1 MRTSFGTE
9 EKLIFNN
16 NRGQTL
22 EISVSSPFFLDEADG
37 LDSLES
43 EFYNVKNYSEDGTS
57 VKSSS
62 VRERNI
68 VLSGRIRRD
77 KNVKR
82 QMLIRFFNPK
92 HTFTLKYTNGD
103 ITRFIDCKVEKTPII
118 SKHVIP
124 EFIISFLC
132 PNPWWYT
139 EEQKHEIAMWMPA
152 FEFELEIDAMGDGIE
167 MGYREPNNVVNIFND
182 SDTVSPLRIQF
193 KAIGSV
199 VDPYIE
205 VVDTGKIVKIEAVL
219 QGGDIVTV
227 NTKRGDEYA
236 ILERNGQQI
245 NYFNFLSHDSDIQ
258 LSVDVGDNL
267 IRYDAAE
274 FVSNLEVSIYFT
286 PQFVGV

>member
-1 MRTSFGTE
+1 MIESFQSRE
-9 EKLIFNN
+9 RLIFDNH
-16 NRGQTL
+16 RGQTF
-22 EISVSSPFFLDEADG
+22 EISVSSPFYLDKADG
-37 LDSLES
+37 LEAIEN
-43 EFYNVKNYSEDGTS
+43 EFYNVKNYNEDGTNI
-57 VKSSS
+57 KGSS

-68 VLSGRIRRD
+68 VINGRIRLD
-77 KNVKR
+77 KEINR
-82 QMLIRFFNPK
+82 QKIIRFFNPK
-92 HTFTLKYTNGD
+92 HHFTLKYENGD
-103 ITRFIDCKVEKTPII
+103 VTRYIDCKVEKSPVV
-118 SKHVIP
+118 SRHVIP

-139 EEQKHEIAMWMPA
+139 EEQKYEIAMWVAA
-152 FEFELEIDAMGDGIE
+152 FEFELEIDAEGDGIE
-167 MGYREPNNVVNIFND
+167 MGYREPNNVVNVFND
-182 SDTVSPLRIQF
+182 SDTASPLRIQF

-205 VVDTGKIVKIEAVL
+205 LVDTGSVIKIEATL
-219 QGGDIVTV
+219 KGGDVVTV

-236 ILERNGQQI
+236 ILERNGTQI
-245 NYFNFLSHDSDIQ
+245 NYFNYLSHDSNLQ